1 MMRRRI
7 RRLKHI
13 SILGL
18 LIMASSNVVLAQ
30 QEGQVI
36 DKVVAV
42 VGDQIIMLSDVERQK
57 IQLESESRSRL
68 PNNIGCQL
76 LEELLFQGLL
86 LHQAEVDSVE
96 ISEAQVVSELDR
108 RLRYFI
114 GLFNGDEKK
123 LEEEYGKSIAEIREE
138 FYDQIED
145 QLKSQQVQMGI
156 TSNIN
161 ITPREVKDYFKDQ
174 PTDSLPLVDAQV
186 EIAHL
191 VRYAEISVEQK
202 EDLRNKMLEW
212 KGEIEKGD
220 VSFSTKAIF
229 ESEDPGSAS
238 KGGDLGW
245 VARGTFVPEFEAIAF
260 SIPVGQISDP
270 FETQFGMHFLEVIRR
285 RGDQVHCR
293 HILRKFKVGTE
304 ELINIRNITDSIYNL
319 IVTDSNSFY
328 AAVEQF
334 SQDIETKNAK
344 GVVYNPQTGERKWRM
359 DEIDPYTFAGI
370 ENLKIGELS
379 GPSLYEEERS
389 GKQAYR
395 LIKLLSRSEPHKA
408 NLKQDYQ
415 LIQQMAKR
423 EKEQLEI
430 DTWVKQKIASS
441 FVIIDEDFDSCDF
454 RFTWTNTAN

>member
-1 MMRRRI
+1 MQRRDKI
-7 RRLKHI
+7 LKPI
-13 SILGL
+13 NTLIVL
-18 LIMASSNVVLAQ
+18 LVMGFNLAHA

-42 VGDQIIMLSDVERQK
+42 VGEQIIMLSDIERQ
-57 IQLESESRSRL
+57 IVQLESESRSKL
-68 PNNIGCQL
+68 PEDIDCQI
-76 LEELLFQGLL
+76 LEELLFQRLL

-96 ISEAQVVSELDR
+96 VSEAQVVGELDR

-123 LEEEYGKSIAEIREE
+123 LEAEYGKTVAEIREE

-145 QLKSQQVQMGI
+145 QLKSQQVQMEI
-156 TSNIN
+156 TADIKM
-161 ITPREVKDYFKDQ
+161 TPREVKEYFKKQ
-174 PTDSLPLVDAQV
+174 PKDSLPLIDAQI

-191 VRYAEISVEQK
+191 VRYAEISTVQK
-202 EDLRNKMLEW
+202 EELRKRMVDW
-212 KGEIEKGD
+212 KNEIKEGV

-245 VARGTFVPEFEAIAF
+245 VSRGTFVPEFEAIAF

-270 FETQFGMHFLEVIRR
+270 FETQFGMHMLEVLQR

-293 HILRKFKVGTE
+293 HILRKFKVGTK
-304 ELINIRNITDSIYNL
+304 ELINIRNETDSIYNL
-319 IVTDSNSFY
+319 ITSDSIDFY
-328 AAVEQF
+328 SAIHRF
-334 SQDIETKNAK
+334 SQDKDTKNAK

-370 ENLKIGELS
+370 ENLKVGELS

-395 LIKLLSRSEPHKA
+395 LIKLLSKSDPHKA

-415 LIQQMAKR
+415 MIQQMAKG
-423 EKEQLEI
+423 EKEQLAVNN
-430 DTWVKQKIASS
+430 WVKQKIALS
-441 FVIIDEDFDSCDF
+441 FIRIDEDYQSCDF
-454 RFTWTNTAN
+454 RFNWTNAAD